1 MKIEIWVIL
10 VDLAMSDDRNLLEKV
25 VQIGLVKEIDMITSE
40 FIKLSKE

>member
-40 FIKLSKE
+40 FIKLS